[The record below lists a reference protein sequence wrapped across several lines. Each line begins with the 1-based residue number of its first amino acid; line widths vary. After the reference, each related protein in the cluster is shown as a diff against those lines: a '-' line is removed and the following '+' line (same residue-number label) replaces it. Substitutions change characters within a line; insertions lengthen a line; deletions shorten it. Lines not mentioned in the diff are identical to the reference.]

1 MSRLFSSLTLRG
13 TTMRNRVWV
22 SPMCQYSSRDGHPTD
37 WHLVHLGAFARGGAG
52 LVMSEATAVVPEGRI
67 SPLDAGIWN
76 DEQGADYERI
86 TAFVREQGAVPGIQL
101 AHAGRKAS
109 TRAPWLG
116 RGYVPPEE
124 GGWPTVGPSPVGYA
138 DWPAP
143 RELTADELTRLPAR
157 WAEAARRAVDA
168 GFEVAEIHAA
178 HGYLL
183 HEFLSPLTNRRTDA
197 WGGDLTGRSRLLVE
211 VVDAVRAVWPDDR
224 PLFVRLSATDW
235 VEGGLTVD
243 EVAEVAGELAG
254 HGVDLVD
261 VSSGGNSPDQQITS
275 LEPGY
280 QVPFA
285 TRVARASGLPVAA
298 VGLITE
304 PRQAEKI
311 LADGE
316 ADAVFLAR
324 ELLRNPHWAQH
335 AATELGADVHWPDQ
349 YLRARP

>member
-1 MSRLFSSLTLRG
+1 VSLLFSPLTLRG
-13 TTMRNRVWV
+13 TTFRNRVWV
-22 SPMCQYSSRDGHPTD
+22 SPMCQYSSEEGRPTD
-37 WHLVHLGAFARGGAG
+37 WHLVHLGALAQGGAG
-52 LVMSEATAVVPEGRI
+52 LVMTEATAVVPEGRI
-67 SPLDAGIWN
+67 SPEDAGIWT
-76 DEQGADYERI
+76 DQQSADYARI
-86 TAFVREQGAVPGIQL
+86 VDFVRSQGAVPGIQL

-109 TRAPWLG
+109 TRAPWRG
-116 RGYVPPEE
+116 RGYVPVDE
-124 GGWPTVGPSPVGYA
+124 GGWETVGPSPVGYA

-143 RELTADELTRLPAR
+143 RELTAEELTALPGL
-157 WAEAARRAVDA
+157 WAAAARRSLDA
-168 GFEVAEIHAA
+168 GFEVVEIHAA

-183 HEFLSPLTNRRTDA
+183 HEFLSPLSNRRTDA
-197 WGGDLTGRSRLLVE
+197 WGGDLGGRGKVLLD

-224 PLFVRLSATDW
+224 PVLVRVSATDW
-235 VEGGLTVD
+235 VDGGLEVD
-243 EVAEVAGELAG
+243 EVAQVAQHLAA

-261 VSSGGNSPDQQITS
+261 VSSGGLAPDQRIAP
-275 LEPGY
+275 EPGY

-285 TRVARASGLPVAA
+285 TRIRKASGLPVGS

-324 ELLRNPHWAQH
+324 ELLRNPHWPQL
-335 AATELGADVHWPDQ
+335 AAAELGDDVYWPEQ

>member
-1 MSRLFSSLTLRG
+1 VSLLFSPLTLRG
-13 TTMRNRVWV
+13 TTFPHRVWV
-22 SPMCQYSSRDGHPTD
+22 SPMCQYSSQEGRPTD
-37 WHLVHLGAFARGGAG
+37 WHLVHLGSLARGGAA
-52 LVMSEATAVVPEGRI
+52 LVLTEATAVVPEGRI
-67 SPLDAGIWN
+67 SPEDAGIWN
-76 DEQGADYERI
+76 DEQAADYERI
-86 TAFVREQGAVPGIQL
+86 AAFVRGQGAVPGIQL

-109 TRAPWLG
+109 TRAPWRG
-116 RGYVPPEE
+116 RGYVPPAE
-124 GGWPTVGPSPVGYA
+124 GGWQSVGPSPIGYD

-143 RELTADELTRLPAR
+143 RELTAEELRALPGQ
-157 WAEAARRAVDA
+157 WALAARRSLEA

-183 HEFLSPLTNRRTDA
+183 HEFLSPLSNRRTDR
-197 WGGDLTGRSRLLVE
+197 WGGDLAGRSRLLLE
-211 VVDAVRAVWPDDR
+211 VVDAVREVWPEDK
-224 PLFVRLSATDW
+224 PVFVRVSATDW
-235 VEGGLTVD
+235 VPGGLEVD
-243 EVAEVAGELAG
+243 DVAQVATLLAA

-261 VSSGGNSPDQQITS
+261 VSSGGLSPDQQIA

-285 TRVARASGLPVAA
+285 TRLKEASGLPVGA

-311 LADGE
+311 VAGGE

-324 ELLRNPHWAQH
+324 ELLRNPHWPLL
-335 AATELGADVHWPDQ
+335 AAAELADEVRWPEQ